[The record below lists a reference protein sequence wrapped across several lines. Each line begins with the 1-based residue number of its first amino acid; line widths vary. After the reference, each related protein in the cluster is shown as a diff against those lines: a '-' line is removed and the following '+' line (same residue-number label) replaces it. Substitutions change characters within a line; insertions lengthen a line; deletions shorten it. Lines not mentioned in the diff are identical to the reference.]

1 MDLLFDATESC
12 VMNNR
17 KSQNKMLVYKGSDTD
32 LVQDVKLT
40 ADRQI
45 KLVDVS
51 SLDITL
57 NGGLNHQDFLSL
69 FNTSEE
75 TSTFRVSGFEFEV
88 K

>member
-1 MDLLFDATESC
+1 MDATESC
-12 VMNNR
+12 TISNR
-17 KSQNKMLVYKGSDTD
+17 KPQGKMMVYKGSDTD
-32 LVQDVKLT
+32 LVQEVKLT

-51 SLDITL
+51 SLGITL

-69 FNTSEE
+69 FNTGEE
-75 TSTFRVSGFEFEV
+75 TSTFRVSGFEFEI